1 MFHCSRQIEIH
12 NSRLHYG
19 APVFDVHFQ
28 DLFMRPK
35 AISDAAAA
43 GKSAAGQTRSRAAT
57 YERNIMLD
65 RQLHDL

>member
-1 MFHCSRQIEIH
+1 VFHCSRQIEIH

-28 DLFMRPK
+28 DFVH
-35 AISDAAAA
+35 AAEGNHDAAAA
-43 GKSAAGQTRSRAAT
+43 GKSAAGQTCSRAST

-65 RQLHDL
+65 RQLHDF